1 LIVSPA
7 DVSCIRAIANGDRD
21 ALADL
26 YDRYA
31 STMLAVGI
39 RILRDR
45 REAEDVVHDVFLEA
59 WRRAGDYQSSRGTV
73 RTWLLIRMRSRAL
86 DRRKSA
92 RVSRSAPLEAA
103 GPRISHDDPSL
114 AADGSRVRD
123 ALASLPPDQRT
134 VIELGYF
141 EGLTSSEIAMRVDV
155 PVGTVKSRVAAAIG
169 KLRAG
174 LRPSGGSST

>member
-1 LIVSPA
+1 MS
-7 DVSCIRAIANGDRD
+7 AIANGDRR

-59 WRRAGDYQSSRGTV
+59 WRRAGDYEASRGTV

-103 GPRISHDDPSL
+103 APRLSHDDPSL
-114 AADGSRVRD
+114 AADGARIRD
-123 ALASLPPDQRT
+123 ALAALPPEQRA

-141 EGLTSSEIAMRVDV
+141 EGLSSSEIATRVDA
-155 PVGTVKSRVAAAIG
+155 PVGTVKSRVAAALV

-174 LRPSGGSST
+174 LRPAGGRSSTT